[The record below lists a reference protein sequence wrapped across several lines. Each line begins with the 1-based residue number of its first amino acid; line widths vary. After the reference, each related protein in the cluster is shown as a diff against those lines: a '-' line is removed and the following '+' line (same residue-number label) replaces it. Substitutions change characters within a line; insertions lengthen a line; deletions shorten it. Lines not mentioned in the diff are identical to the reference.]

1 MDCSLPGSSVHGIL
15 QARILQWVA
24 ISFSIYLSF
33 PIYSLVILGKV
44 FNHSEPGPSPQC
56 CHEHQLSWC
65 EALKIERMAHRLVV
79 TTGLHQC
86 EPEPV
91 CADCTAGSPSA
102 CTSLPKLGCRCC
114 RGWTLAD
121 SLCLSLQNQPR
132 KPWPALALW
141 LLLLLAKP
149 LLCSMI
155 WRDAYLMHQAPG
167 LDTPGQDSCQFQAS
181 QLGGQVSCNS
191 WAKSINWKSLPGAP
205 CLKRPISAG
214 RECGDCFEIS
224 VVSRGVACCYA
235 FAESA

>member
-1 MDCSLPGSSVHGIL
+1 MLL
-15 QARILQWVA
+15 Q
-24 ISFSIYLSF
+24 
-33 PIYSLVILGKV
+33 
-44 FNHSEPGPSPQC
+44 
-56 CHEHQLSWC
+56 
-65 EALKIERMAHRLVV
+65 
-79 TTGLHQC
+79 
-86 EPEPV
+86 
-91 CADCTAGSPSA
+91 A
-102 CTSLPKLGCRCC
+102 CTSVSLSLSVLIAPLVHPLHVHLSPSWAAGCC

-121 SLCLSLQNQPR
+121 SLRLSLQNQPR
-132 KPWPALALW
+132 KPWPALALR

-205 CLKRPISAG
+205 CLKRSISAG
-214 RECGDCFEIS
+214 RECGDCLVIS
-224 VVSRGVACCYA
+224 AVSRGVACCYA